1 MDIKHVCSLG
11 NSCHTAYILK
21 RNKLK
26 VVSYPFDWIISNYK
40 IIKHCIEDNFHIF
53 LDKSYYMSIDGGTK
67 CRHAYYMEDMFYHHN
82 PLMNEKHYEYYVR
95 CVNRFQDLLKK
106 TESKLFIMMVT
117 NITDMDA
124 TSLEDTNKIK
134 ETNKLQDIKNH
145 MLELNQTLSK
155 NTTNYTLLVI
165 FNMVNKE
172 NNYHMFSHCEC
183 ECVNIHFLE
192 LHTKTESDGIVFKN
206 MDDNIYL
213 RNIIRNRYKFET
225 KISL

>member
-21 RNKLK
+21 RNNIK

-53 LDKSYYMSIDGGTK
+53 LDKSYYMSIDDGTK
-67 CRHAYYMEDMFYHHN
+67 CRHAYYEEDMFYHHN

-95 CVNRFQDLLKK
+95 CVQRFQDLLKN
-106 TESKLFIMMVT
+106 TDSKLFITMVT
-117 NITDMDA
+117 NITEMDETTLKDM
-124 TSLEDTNKIK
+124 
-134 ETNKLQDIKNH
+134 KNH

-172 NNYHMFSHCEC
+172 NNYHMFSDC

-213 RNIIRNRYKFET
+213 RNIIRNRYNFDIE
-225 KISL
+225 ISS